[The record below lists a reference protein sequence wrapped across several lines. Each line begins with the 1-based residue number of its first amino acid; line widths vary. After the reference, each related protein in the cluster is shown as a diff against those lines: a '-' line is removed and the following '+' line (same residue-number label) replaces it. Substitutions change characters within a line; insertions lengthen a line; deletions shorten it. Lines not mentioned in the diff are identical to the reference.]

1 MADDKDKPVT
11 GGQSGSSKPA
21 PTKSTVKKQHAPRK
35 KAPAKKSAV
44 TTGDHALDINEL
56 KADLQEME
64 QQNRARNEVQDAKL
78 GELMLGL
85 EKTFGHIHKSSSEQ
99 TQKLGSLMIGLEKT
113 FNSIHTGTQFRDK
126 SSNSSLDQV
135 SQTII
140 RSSEELRKE
149 YEEMERLQ
157 EQKLAAEKERHE
169 HSFNILKIIAVPA
182 IILAVLGI
190 GYMFYTV
197 TVMERA
203 MTAMSADMHAM
214 RGSMGE
220 MTTSVGSMNSN
231 VQTMSHNMQGMRR
244 DMGVLTYNVAPAMD
258 GMRQMMPWAP

>member
-11 GGQSGSSKPA
+11 GGQNDSKKPVA
-21 PTKSTVKKQHAPRK
+21 AKPTVKKKSAPRK
-35 KAPAKKSAV
+35 KAAAKKSAV
-44 TTGDHALDINEL
+44 SAADHTPDIHEL
-56 KADLQEME
+56 KADLRQME
-64 QQNRARNEVQDAKL
+64 QQNRERAEAQDAKL
-78 GELMLGL
+78 GELMQGL

-113 FNSIHTGTQFRDK
+113 FNSIHTGTQSRDK
-126 SSNSSLDQV
+126 RNDSSLDQV

-220 MTTSVGSMNSN
+220 MTSSVGNMNSN
-231 VQTMSHNMQGMRR
+231 VETMSQNMQGMRR
-244 DMGVLTYNVAPAMD
+244 DMGVLTYNVAPTMD

>member
-1 MADDKDKPVT
+1 
-11 GGQSGSSKPA
+11 
-21 PTKSTVKKQHAPRK
+21 
-35 KAPAKKSAV
+35 
-44 TTGDHALDINEL
+44 
-56 KADLQEME
+56 ME
-64 QQNRARNEVQDAKL
+64 
-78 GELMLGL
+78 GL

-99 TQKLGSLMIGLEKT
+99 TQKLGSLMIGLEKA
-113 FNSIHTGTQFRDK
+113 FNSIHNGTQSRDK
-126 SSNSSLDQV
+126 NSVSSLDQV

-157 EQKLAAEKERHE
+157 EQKLAAEKERHQ
-169 HSFNILKIIAVPA
+169 HSFNVLKIIAVPA

-203 MTAMSADMHAM
+203 MTAMSSDMKAM
-214 RGSMGE
+214 RGSMSE
-220 MTTSVGSMNSN
+220 MTTSVGGMNSN
-231 VQTMSHNMQGMRR
+231 VQTMSQDMRGMRR
-244 DMGVLTYNVAPAMD
+244 DMGVLTHNVAPAMD